1 MTNVKIRPALP
12 PDLPRCLMLDPSYAT
27 DYVWQMDSHA
37 NAHDGQITVAFR
49 SVKLPRTMRV
59 AYPRDHTL
67 LSAGWHACDAL
78 LIAEDA
84 NSLVGYATLMKRVP
98 QSTVWVNDLVVA
110 KGARRTGVGSA
121 LLKAVAYWGH
131 DQQLKWLILEMQTKN
146 YPAISFCQK
155 HGMTFCGFN
164 DRHFANQDIA
174 LFFALAL
181 H

>member
-1 MTNVKIRPALP
+1 
-12 PDLPRCLMLDPSYAT
+12 
-27 DYVWQMDSHA
+27 
-37 NAHDGQITVAFR
+37 
-49 SVKLPRTMRV
+49 
-59 AYPRDHTL
+59 
-67 LSAGWHACDAL
+67 
-78 LIAEDA
+78 
-84 NSLVGYATLMKRVP
+84 MKRVP

-131 DQQLKWLILEMQTKN
+131 DQQMKWLILEMQTKN